1 MGNWLAMRRVVMA
14 AMLSVASVE
23 CGGGGTSPGND
34 GGPAGPDGG
43 NAIALPDCLKNLMA
57 ACPTDGECTRTT
69 VDAGSEEYA
78 FDSGVR
84 VTSTTQPMPGFN
96 YCFGG
101 PTVVTVRKPDGS
113 VCYSL
118 ESYAFKQQACE
129 YWTLTWRDASGA
141 TVATGSTGP
150 GSGAA
155 SNPSIACTGGA
166 HATCEERG
174 NRCCNLNS
182 LGGCGSTTDCSI
194 GTLP

>member
-1 MGNWLAMRRVVMA
+1 MSHWPEMRRVVMA
-14 AMLSVASVE
+14 AILSVAWVG
-23 CGGGGTSPGND
+23 CGGGGMS
-34 GGPAGPDGG
+34 PDGG
-43 NAIALPDCLKNLMA
+43 TAIALPDCLKNLMA
-57 ACPTDGECTRTT
+57 ACPTGGGACTRTT

-78 FDSGVR
+78 FASGGR
-84 VTSTTQPMPGFN
+84 ATFTTQPVPPSLN
-96 YCFGG
+96 YCFDAS
-101 PTVVTVRKPDGS
+101 TVVTVRKPDGS

>member
-34 GGPAGPDGG
+34 SGPGGTTGG

-118 ESYAFKQQACE
+118 ESYAFIQQACE
-129 YWTLTWRDASGA
+129 YSTLTWRDASGA

-166 HATCEERG
+166 RATCEPRG
-174 NRCCNLNS
+174 NECCTLNFF
-182 LGGCGSTTDCSI
+182 GGCGSTPAC
-194 GTLP
+194 TLP

>member
-1 MGNWLAMRRVVMA
+1 MA
-14 AMLSVASVE
+14 AILSVAWVG
-23 CGGGGTSPGND
+23 CGGGGMS
-34 GGPAGPDGG
+34 PDGG
-43 NAIALPDCLKNLMA
+43 TAIALPDCLKNLMA
-57 ACPTDGECTRTT
+57 ACPTGGGACTRTT

-166 HATCEERG
+166 RATCEPRG
-174 NRCCNLNS
+174 NECCTLNFF
-182 LGGCGSTTDCSI
+182 GGCGSTPAC
-194 GTLP
+194 TLP